1 MSTPVFF
8 HVMSNGDVWI
18 SNNPN
23 DTPAGVVTATYKVN
37 SDAKFQK
44 IGTLSGT
51 FSSSLAATGATGK
64 QGKEIV

>member
-1 MSTPVFF
+1 MSTPVFL
-8 HVMSNGDVWI
+8 HVMSNGEIWV

-23 DTPAGVVTATYKVN
+23 DTPTGVVTATYKIS
-37 SDAKFQK
+37 SDPKFQK

-51 FSSSLAATGATGK
+51 ANLTLTATNATGK

>member
-1 MSTPVFF
+1 MSTPVFL
-8 HVMSNGDVWI
+8 HVMSDGSIWV
-18 SNNPN
+18 SNNPQ
-23 DTPAGVVTATYKVN
+23 DTPTGVITGTYKFS

-44 IGTLSGT
+44 IGILSGT